1 MKQFGSVPLLARVEV
16 TGQTLETSMCGVQAL
31 NSVHL
36 VCIIML
42 SALIYIYIYMGPAP
56 PQ

>member
-42 SALIYIYIYMGPAP
+42 SALIYIYILGPAP